1 MDRMAPRAGFFWIL
15 APILAPLLAPVNAS
29 ADAKRLYD
37 DLLMKGY
44 DSNVRPTSKHGD
56 STIISFGIRLSQ
68 IVAVVGIWYVCVC
81 VCVPVRAH
89 VCVR

>member
-1 MDRMAPRAGFFWIL
+1 MEPVALLAGFIWMLASVMAPVGG
-15 APILAPLLAPVNAS
+15 S

-44 DSNVRPTSKHGD
+44 DSNVRPTSKRGD

-68 IVAVVGIWYVCVC
+68 IVAVVSN
-81 VCVPVRAH
+81 
-89 VCVR
+89 